1 VVWDD
6 RVSGSITLGQS
17 RLPLW
22 CFAYVDWPEWDAY
35 GTDSDGAAG
44 PHYGVT
50 KEHLRGF
57 VYNLFEMRGEFA
69 RLLLILA
76 DGERRDTGR
85 MFGPAWWEKKGQRKR
100 VLDQL
105 HRCIAALN
113 GGASNGE

>member
-1 VVWDD
+1 MNPEYTTRPASLRSPFRRKAVTGK
-6 RVSGSITLGQS
+6 RVGE
-17 RLPLW
+17 
-22 CFAYVDWPEWDAY
+22 A
-35 GTDSDGAAG
+35 
-44 PHYGVT
+44 
-50 KEHLRGF
+50 
-57 VYNLFEMRGEFA
+57 GEFA